1 MRFQGPPG
9 PPGLPGEMGD
19 PGKPGTPGPRGIDG
33 VPGIRGPGGEIG
45 LPGER
50 VGRVCASATG
60 KYTFLVVKYTLNS
73 TEGKP
78 CHNVVVLFQG
88 RKRRIRTKG

>member
-1 MRFQGPPG
+1 
-9 PPGLPGEMGD
+9 MGD

-60 KYTFLVVKYTLNS
+60 KYTFLVSLGGSCILLQK
-73 TEGKP
+73 
-78 CHNVVVLFQG
+78 
-88 RKRRIRTKG
+88 